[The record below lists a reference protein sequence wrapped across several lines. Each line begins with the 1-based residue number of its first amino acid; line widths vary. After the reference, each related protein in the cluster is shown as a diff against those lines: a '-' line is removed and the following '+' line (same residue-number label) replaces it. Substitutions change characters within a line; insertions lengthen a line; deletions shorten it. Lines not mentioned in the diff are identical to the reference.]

1 MKIAVQL
8 YSVRDCIKNGEDFFH
23 CLEEIKAMGYDGVEF
38 AGYHGVAAAD
48 IRAKLDELGLVPV
61 GTHLGI
67 ENFLPENIDST
78 VETNKV
84 LGCLNCG
91 VGGAAHD
98 TVEQCEYAA
107 KALAYGAE
115 KLGVPTYYHNHTE
128 EFTPLENGKIAMDI
142 FAEYT
147 NLELDT
153 YWSHCA
159 GVDNYSF
166 IMANKDKI
174 CLIHAKD
181 GVDRHPRALG
191 EGDCDV
197 AAVVRAA
204 KDAGIEWLVVE
215 NDDPTPNGIEDIRRS
230 INYLKTL
237 VG

>member
-8 YSVRDCIKNGEDFFH
+8 YSVRDCIKNGDDLFR
-23 CLEEIKAMGYDGVEF
+23 CLEEIKAMGYEGVEF

-48 IRAKLDELGLVPV
+48 LRAKLDELGLVPV
-61 GTHLGI
+61 GTHMGI
-67 ENFLPENIDST
+67 DDFLPENIEKT
-78 VETNKV
+78 VEYNKV

-91 VGGAAHD
+91 VGGAAHG
-98 TVEQCEYAA
+98 TVEECEYAA

-128 EFTPLENGKIAMDI
+128 EFTPLENGKIAMEI

-159 GVDNYSF
+159 GIDNYSF
-166 IMANKDKI
+166 ITENKDKI

-181 GVDRHPRALG
+181 GLDRHPKALG

-197 AAVVRAA
+197 AAVVRAV
-204 KDAGIEWLVVE
+204 KDAGIEWVVVE
-215 NDDPTPNGIEDIRRS
+215 NDDPVPNGLDDIRRS
-230 INYLKTL
+230 IAYLKTL